1 MVRSVFTGPRRQPSF
16 EWPPTTSR
24 DELKSTKRLTEKLLR
39 AVAPSN
45 SAKPSKRVYIEKS
58 DGSRRPLGIACLED
72 KIVQSAVR
80 EVLNCIYETDFVGFS
95 VGFRRGRNA
104 HQALDALAVGITD
117 KRVNWVLDADIQ
129 GFFDAIDRDW
139 LIKFLEHRIEDK
151 RMLRLIR
158 KWLNAGIIED
168 TNWSDSGYGTPQGS
182 VISPLLANVFLH

>member
-1 MVRSVFTGPRRQPSF
+1 MIEFTVELTVQSRLNEFTLRNQTVAADHWAF
-16 EWPPTTSR
+16 PP
-24 DELKSTKRLTEKLLR
+24 
-39 AVAPSN
+39 
-45 SAKPSKRVYIEKS
+45 
-58 DGSRRPLGIACLED
+58 D
-72 KIVQSAVR
+72 KIVQYAVR

-95 VGFRRGRNA
+95 YGFRRGRNA

-139 LIKFLEHRIEDK
+139 LIKFLEHRIGDK